1 METKIETKVCKECG
15 RELPI
20 GFFKTSRWGTR
31 ASVCTPCAC
40 TKAKAT
46 REAKKTEND
55 RVGELEQ
62 ELARVKTMR
71 LQDYSPRDLMNE
83 LARRGYKGEL
93 TFVQK
98 IDITSF

>member
-1 METKIETKVCKECG
+1 METKIEKKVCGVCG

-20 GFFKTSRWGTR
+20 ENFKMSRWGTR
-31 ASVCTPCAC
+31 ASVCTSCAC
-40 TKAKAT
+40 TKAQAT
-46 REAKKTEND
+46 REAKKTKND
-55 RVGELEQ
+55 KVKELEQ

>member
-1 METKIETKVCKECG
+1 MQMKVCRECG
-15 RELPI
+15 HELPI
-20 GFFKTSRWGTR
+20 EFFKTSRWGTR
-31 ASVCTPCAC
+31 ASVCTNCAC
-40 TKAKAT
+40 KKAQAT
-46 REAKKTEND
+46 REAKRTKND
-55 RVGELEQ
+55 RVSELER
-62 ELARVKTMR
+62 ELERIKTMR

>member
-20 GFFKTSRWGTR
+20 AFFKKSRYGVR
-31 ASVCTPCAC
+31 VSVCTPCAC
-40 TKAKAT
+40 TKAQAT
-46 REAKKTEND
+46 RASNKSKND
-55 RVGELEQ
+55 KVNELVQ